1 MSSNKNQQDGMPNEM
16 TANHV
21 PFLRGAR
28 ISFERFY
35 RSSEAGTLAAVILL
49 MILLTAANGQ
59 FLTRDNLIFTSRSF
73 SFIAVAAMGACF
85 VIISGGI
92 DLSVGSVMGLAGV
105 IAAFLSTHGYGTTI
119 PVVGALLV
127 GVVIGL
133 INGMLVAKVGLAP
146 FIVTLGTLSI
156 FRSFIYIV
164 TGGFPMQGFTP
175 SLLFIGQGF
184 LLGIPMPVWIMIAF
198 WILLTFVLGNMRLG
212 WYTYSIG
219 GNEEAARLSGL
230 PVDRVKILVYVI
242 AGLMGAIGGL
252 LLVARL
258 GVGES
263 TAGLGYELNVIA
275 AAVIGGVSLKGG
287 QGSAFSA
294 VLGAALIGVLNNGLV
309 LLGVGEYLQQM
320 VIGAVI
326 ILAVSIDRVR
336 ARSRN

>member
-1 MSSNKNQQDGMPNEM
+1 MSDERRDATVPGAPRRR
-16 TANHV
+16 TA
-21 PFLRGAR
+21 LLA
-28 ISFERFY
+28 FERFY
-35 RSSEAGTLAAVILL
+35 RSSEAGTLAAVVLL
-49 MILLTAANGQ
+49 MVLLTFANNQ
-59 FLTRDNLIFTSRSF
+59 FLTRDNLIFTARSF
-73 SFIAVAAMGACF
+73 SFIAIAAMGACF
-85 VIISGGI
+85 VIIVGGI

-105 IAAFLSTHGYGTTI
+105 VAAFLSSHGYGTI
-119 PVVGALLV
+119 PSVVGALLV
-127 GVVIGL
+127 GTVSGL
-133 INGMLVAKVGLAP
+133 LNGLLIAKGGLAP

-156 FRSFIYIV
+156 FRSFVYIV
-164 TGGFPMQGFTP
+164 TGGFPMQGFGP
-175 SLLFIGQGF
+175 SLLWLGQGF
-184 LLGIPMPVWIMIAF
+184 FIGIPMPVWIMVVF
-198 WILLTFVLGNMRLG
+198 WILLTFVLRRMRLG
-212 WYTYSIG
+212 WYAYSIG

-230 PVDRVKILVYVI
+230 PVDRVKVLVYVI

-309 LLGVGEYLQQM
+309 LLGVGEYLQQL

-326 ILAVSIDRVR
+326 ILAVSIDRIR
-336 ARSRN
+336 AKNFA